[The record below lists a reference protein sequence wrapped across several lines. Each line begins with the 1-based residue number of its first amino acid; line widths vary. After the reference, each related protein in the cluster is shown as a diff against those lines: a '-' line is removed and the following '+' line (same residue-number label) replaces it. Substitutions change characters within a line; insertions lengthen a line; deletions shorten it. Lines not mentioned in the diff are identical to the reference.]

1 MEALGL
7 NFVDW
12 TIIVVITAS
21 VVLSITRG
29 FVKEFLSLFIWVI
42 AFFAAV
48 NFEFLATP
56 KINEFLGNPD
66 ISKIISYVVVFII
79 ALFLGGL
86 VIKFLSGLVKWSGA
100 SGFDKL
106 LGVLFGFTRG
116 LLILFIIFLLLPAS
130 AQSNESMTNSKLVPI
145 IQKYAPQIEVF
156 FRELIN
162 NRDELIE
169 EAMDKIDPLL
179 DDVIPEQDT
188 EEDELGES

>member
-21 VVLSITRG
+21 VVLSIIRG

-106 LGVLFGFTRG
+106 LGILFGFTRG

-188 EEDELGES
+188 DEDELGES

>member
-21 VVLSITRG
+21 VVLSIIRG

-130 AQSNESMTNSKLVPI
+130 AHSNESMTNSKLVPI

-188 EEDELGES
+188 DEDELGES

>member
-7 NFVDW
+7 NFIDW
-12 TIIVVITAS
+12 TIIVVLVAS
-21 VVLSITRG
+21 IVLSITRG

>member
-1 MEALGL
+1 MPSFVETFNEEKNLFAVYVGPFLSEDDILNNIDIIKKLSESNQGEVEIMEALGL

-56 KINEFLGNPD
+56 KINEFIGNPD

-86 VIKFLSGLVKWSGA
+86 IIKFLSGLIKWSGA

-116 LLILFIIFLLLPAS
+116 FFDFICNFFTI
-130 AQSNESMTNSKLVPI
+130 TSKC
-145 IQKYAPQIEVF
+145 
-156 FRELIN
+156 
-162 NRDELIE
+162 
-169 EAMDKIDPLL
+169 KIK
-179 DDVIPEQDT
+179 
-188 EEDELGES
+188 

>member
-21 VVLSITRG
+21 VVLSIIRG

-116 LLILFIIFLLLPAS
+116 MLILFIIFLLLPAS
-130 AQSNESMTNSKLVPI
+130 AQSNESMSNSKLVPI

>member
-86 VIKFLSGLVKWSGA
+86 VIKFLSSLVKWSGA

-116 LLILFIIFLLLPAS
+116 MLILFIIFLLLPAS